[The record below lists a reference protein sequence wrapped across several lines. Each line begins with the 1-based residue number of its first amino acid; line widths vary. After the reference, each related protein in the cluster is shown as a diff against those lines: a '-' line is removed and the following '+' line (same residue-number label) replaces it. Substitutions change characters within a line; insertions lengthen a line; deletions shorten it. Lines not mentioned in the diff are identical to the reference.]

1 MAISNN
7 KKTNKLNLIRIKNGN
22 TSWKEG
28 VVTAGG
34 TGVGELTGFT
44 LETTGDVVE
53 DTALTDATKSFVA
66 GRTSFSGTLEMHYD
80 ETDSPQ
86 QTLTAGSSISFILLP
101 EGNSSGDESFTG
113 TGIVTGMSV
122 NNAMDEIISRTV
134 TFQGTGTL
142 TRGTV

>member
-1 MAISNN
+1 MA
-7 KKTNKLNLIRIKNGN
+7 THHG
-22 TSWKEG
+22 KEG

-86 QTLTAGSSISFILLP
+86 QTLTAGSSISFVLLP
-101 EGNSSGDESFTG
+101 EGNGSGDESFTG
-113 TGIVTGMSV
+113 TGIITGMSV
-122 NNAMDEIISRTV
+122 TNGMDAIISRSV

>member
-1 MAISNN
+1 MA
-7 KKTNKLNLIRIKNGN
+7 THHG
-22 TSWKEG
+22 KEG

-34 TGVGELTGFT
+34 TGIGELTGFT
-44 LETTGDVVE
+44 LETTADVVE

-86 QTLTAGSSISFILLP
+86 QTLTAGSSISFVLLP
-101 EGNSSGDESFTG
+101 EGNSSGDEKFEG

-122 NNAMDEIISRTV
+122 TNGMDAIISRSV

>member
-1 MAISNN
+1 MA
-7 KKTNKLNLIRIKNGN
+7 THHG
-22 TSWKEG
+22 KEG
-28 VVTAGG
+28 VVKAGG
-34 TGVGELTGFT
+34 TGIGELTGFT
-44 LETTGDVVE
+44 LETTADVVE

-113 TGIVTGMSV
+113 SGIITGMSV
-122 NNAMDEIISRTV
+122 NNGMDAIISRSV
-134 TFQGTGTL
+134 TFLGTGTL

>member
-1 MAISNN
+1 MA
-7 KKTNKLNLIRIKNGN
+7 THHG
-22 TSWKEG
+22 KEG

-34 TGVGELTGFT
+34 TGIGELTGFT

-113 TGIVTGMSV
+113 TGIITGMSV
-122 NNAMDEIISRTV
+122 TNGMDAIVTRSV
-134 TFQGTGTL
+134 TFQGTGAL